1 MTPNNSIHLIHLING
16 ASRYQ
21 TMGNELIMFL
31 LEGQIMSI
39 NAQASLEVITENHI
53 CWLKLN
59 RPEVRNAWTA
69 EMGDSIAT
77 QLELISRDDSIRAV
91 VITGKGKGF
100 CSGVDLRG
108 HFDVDTQGVSDLRGM
123 HHRRFMPAIL
133 ALRRLPK
140 PVICAINGA
149 SVGFGCSVAMASDFV
164 LMAQSAVMIFAFAK
178 IGLLPDGGATA
189 MLVERVG
196 PLKATEIAMLANDIS
211 ADGAL
216 ELGLVNRVCADDQL
230 EAETLKLAERLA
242 SGPTRSYAAIK
253 EAIQAWSADQLSR
266 QMEREGDLLQRLA
279 RTHDF
284 GEGKSAFVERR
295 PAKFIGA

>member
-1 MTPNNSIHLIHLING
+1 MDV
-16 ASRYQ
+16 
-21 TMGNELIMFL
+21 
-31 LEGQIMSI
+31 
-39 NAQASLEVITENHI
+39 LEVTQDKGI

-69 EMGDSIAT
+69 EMGDRVTA
-77 QLELISRDDSIRAV
+77 QLELIARDASVRVV

-100 CSGVDLRG
+100 CAGVDLRG

-149 SVGFGCSVAMASDFV
+149 SVGYGCSLAMASDFV
-164 LMAQSAVMIFAFAK
+164 LMAKSAVMIFAFSK

-189 MLVERVG
+189 LLVERVG
-196 PLKATEIAMLANDIS
+196 PLRATEIAMLAQDIS
-211 ADGAL
+211 ADQAL
-216 ELGLVNRVCADDQL
+216 QLGLVNRVVADEQL
-230 EAETLKLAERLA
+230 EAATLELAQQLA
-242 SGPTRSYAAIK
+242 TGPTQAYAAIK
-253 EAIQAWSADQLSR
+253 EAVQAWSAGDLAR

-279 RTHDF
+279 ATNDF
-284 GEGKSAFVERR
+284 REGKSAFVERR
-295 PAKFIGA
+295 GAKFTGS